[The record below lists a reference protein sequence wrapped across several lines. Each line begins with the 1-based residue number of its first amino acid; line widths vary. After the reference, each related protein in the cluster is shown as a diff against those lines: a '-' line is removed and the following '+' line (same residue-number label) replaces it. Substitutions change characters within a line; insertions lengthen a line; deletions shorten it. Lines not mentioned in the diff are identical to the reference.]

1 VREPRRAPRA
11 APRRDP
17 APFGAIEDPESRPR
31 QSRRRGRIRQGVS
44 MSAEFVSAINT
55 VSEVLMFENWL
66 RFYFIAEEGDKLFIR
81 VPETAEKRIRE
92 EYPHLFGLLE
102 LMNNKEITYETS
114 RDAVCSFVASDV
126 DGSRMKAGTSEKV
139 FDSSLFQFEMQ
150 LFNIWVQSHEEQLD
164 KNFMDL
170 RKWQELFAEWKRSD
184 KVKEYVAELKD
195 ASTRTAPDCDSVQ

>member
-1 VREPRRAPRA
+1 
-11 APRRDP
+11 
-17 APFGAIEDPESRPR
+17 
-31 QSRRRGRIRQGVS
+31 

-81 VPETAEKRIRE
+81 VPESAEKRIRE

-126 DGSRMKAGTSEKV
+126 DGSRMKAGSSEKV

-170 RKWQELFAEWKRSD
+170 RKWQEMFAEWKRSD

>member
-1 VREPRRAPRA
+1 
-11 APRRDP
+11 
-17 APFGAIEDPESRPR
+17 
-31 QSRRRGRIRQGVS
+31 
-44 MSAEFVSAINT
+44 MSAEFASAINA

-66 RFYFIAEEGDKLFIR
+66 RFYFIAEEGDKLFLR

-102 LMNNKEITYETS
+102 LLNGREITYETS

-126 DGSRMKAGTSEKV
+126 DGSRMKSGNSEKV

-164 KNFMDL
+164 KSFMDL

-184 KVKEYVAELKD
+184 KVREYMTELKD
-195 ASTRTAPDCDSVQ
+195 AATRTAPHCDSVQ